1 MVCWASDSSN
11 SILRISA
18 VRVWIFGSSLLLLEE
33 VKGHSLNPACAYLC
47 AWAYCLELVCFSD
60 VRFDFS
66 CSYLSWSFDI
76 WVCKV
81 CLWCVCQPNPEN
93 HVSFQPVILASVLVP
108 PVPCHVMR
116 PLVPHGAVSTV
127 PSAFQNGILF
137 TSLMSCEVR
146 GTCLCVSLLKRNPQ
160 SRQISLPAL
169 QLCFERLDFVFQL
182 LLFFWDQQVDLMH

>member
-1 MVCWASDSSN
+1 MPTSVHEHTVWSWCVSQMCVLTSAA
-11 SILRISA
+11 RI
-18 VRVWIFGSSLLLLEE
+18 FLEALTSE
-33 VKGHSLNPACAYLC
+33 CVKCVY
-47 AWAYCLELVCFSD
+47 D
-60 VRFDFS
+60 
-66 CSYLSWSFDI
+66 
-76 WVCKV
+76 
-81 CLWCVCQPNPEN
+81 VCQPNPEN

-146 GTCLCVSLLKRNPQ
+146 GTCLCVSLLKGNPQ

-182 LLFFWDQQVDLMH
+182 LLFF